1 MKYYSY
7 LEVVKHNK
15 EDSCWIFVGRKI
27 YDVTEFLNLHPGS
40 KQAILKYAGYN
51 VKISYNFHSKKAKKI
66 WKKFF
71 IGKLLKDDLV
81 NIKKEFN

>member
-15 EDSCWIFVGRKI
+15 EDSCWILVGRKI

-51 VKISYNFHSKKAKKI
+51 VKNSYIFHSKKAKKI

-71 IGKLLKDDLV
+71 IGKLLKDELV
-81 NIKKEFN
+81 NIKQIF